1 METFLKIVAQANTS
15 EILSISS
22 DEITRKLNVCQ
33 TIQEVF
39 IEIVDFILL
48 ALFREI
54 IKRIRINHKT

>member
-22 DEITRKLNVCQ
+22 DEITRNLNVCQ

-48 ALFREI
+48 ALFKEI
-54 IKRIRINHKT
+54 IKRIRINNKT

>member
-22 DEITRKLNVCQ
+22 DEITRHLNVCQ

>member
-22 DEITRKLNVCQ
+22 DEITQNLNVCQ

>member
-22 DEITRKLNVCQ
+22 DEIIRNLNVCQ

>member
-22 DEITRKLNVCQ
+22 DEITRNLNICQ

>member
-22 DEITRKLNVCQ
+22 DEITRNLNVCQ

-54 IKRIRINHKT
+54 IKRIRINNKT